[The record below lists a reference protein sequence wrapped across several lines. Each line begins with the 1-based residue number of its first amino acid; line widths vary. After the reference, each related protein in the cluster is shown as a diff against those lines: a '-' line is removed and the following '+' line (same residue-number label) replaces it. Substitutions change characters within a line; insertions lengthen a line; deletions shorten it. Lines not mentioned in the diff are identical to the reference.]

1 MAGRSRVVL
10 LTLLAL
16 AAPAYAISDD
26 AYNQLT
32 ATPGPAAISVST
44 SLDSCGILDDGIVCK
59 LDVSFNSIPNADSY
73 SATVTRADG
82 SVIDYGSVGPGG
94 TSLWVPYVG
103 AGNYSVKITA
113 YGEPESADD
122 KDGKG
127 EVIATGHSRGLDDD
141 DDENRDDERDNRDAE
156 EPSVEA
162 DATDREPEAPENPD
176 AEGAPTTEVGSSAAT
191 TPAPAPTCT
200 TPTEPAPAPPVP
212 PEEPPAD
219 ADPAN
224 PDEDADG
231 IPDDQERV
239 TYDQQMAEYQAA
251 VAAQQ
256 AAPAE
261 PAC

>member
-1 MAGRSRVVL
+1 ML

-16 AAPAYAISDD
+16 AVPAYAISDD

-32 ATPGPAAISVST
+32 ATPAAAAISVST
-44 SLDSCGILDDGIVCK
+44 SLDSCGVLDDGIVCK
-59 LDVSFNSIPNADSY
+59 LDVSFNSVPNADSY

-113 YGEPESADD
+113 YGEPETPDD

-127 EVIATGHSRGLDDD
+127 EVIATGYSRAPDNS
-141 DDENRDDERDNRDAE
+141 DENRDDDRDNRGAE
-156 EPSVEA
+156 ETNVEA
-162 DATDREPEAPENPD
+162 AATGRDPEAAPENSA
-176 AEGAPTTEVGSSAAT
+176 AEGSPTTEVGSSAAPT
-191 TPAPAPTCT
+191 PAPTCT
-200 TPTEPAPAPPVP
+200 TPTEPAPAPPIP

-219 ADPAN
+219 VDPEN

-239 TYDQQMAEYQAA
+239 TYEQQMAEYQAA

-256 AAPAE
+256 ASAAE

>member
-1 MAGRSRVVL
+1 ML
-10 LTLLAL
+10 LALLAL

-32 ATPGPAAISVST
+32 TTAGPAAISVST
-44 SLDSCGILDDGIVCK
+44 SLDSCGVMDDGIVCK
-59 LDVSFNSIPNADSY
+59 LDVSFNSVPNADTY

-82 SVIDYGSVGPGG
+82 SVIDYGSVSPGG

-113 YGEPESADD
+113 YGEPETPEEE
-122 KDGKG
+122 KDGHG
-127 EVIATGHSRGLDDD
+127 DVIATGVSRAPDRGDDNAD
-141 DDENRDDERDNRDAE
+141 GDERDAHELN
-156 EPSVEA
+156 VEA
-162 DATDREPEAPENPD
+162 GATGREPEAPQNEA
-176 AEGAPTTEVGSSAAT
+176 AEGSPTTEVGASAAT
-191 TPAPAPTCT
+191 TPTPTTTTPTCT
-200 TPTEPAPAPPVP
+200 TPVEPAPAPPTP

-219 ADPAN
+219 VDPEN

-239 TYDQQMAEYQAA
+239 TYEQQMAEYQAA

-256 AAPAE
+256 AAP
-261 PAC
+261 PADSGC